1 MTTYLYDNISIF
13 FIVTFLYSFHADLFV
28 NYSAERRKQQ
38 CYKCCGRGREREATY
53 KEKKK
58 SYKNKEDRL
67 AELWQRYNSQEY
79 SARQMVAAAGH
90 LVVPGF

>member
-1 MTTYLYDNISIF
+1 MRLHI
-13 FIVTFLYSFHADLFV
+13 
-28 NYSAERRKQQ
+28 RK
-38 CYKCCGRGREREATY
+38 R
-53 KEKKK
+53 KK
-58 SYKNKEDRL
+58 SYKDKEDRL